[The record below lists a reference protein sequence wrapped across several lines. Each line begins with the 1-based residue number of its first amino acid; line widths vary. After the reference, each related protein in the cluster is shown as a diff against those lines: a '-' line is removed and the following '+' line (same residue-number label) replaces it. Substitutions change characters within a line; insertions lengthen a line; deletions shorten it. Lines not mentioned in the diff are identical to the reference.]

1 MSENF
6 EGLFNDETKKICIC
20 SFSALLLT
28 VIFILS
34 PLSSLFITSTLFKIA
49 ILVILVYTIHIN
61 IKQTNQLSNTKQSAL
76 SENITKQIEMN
87 ILCSYIFTFFLI
99 LLFLFVMKS
108 LFHF

>member
-1 MSENF
+1 MEENF
-6 EGLFNDETKKICIC
+6 EAIFNDKTKKICIC

-49 ILVILVYTIHIN
+49 ILIILVYTINMHIN
-61 IKQTNQLSNTKQSAL
+61 QTNQLSNAKQLAISA
-76 SENITKQIEMN
+76 NITKQIEMN

-99 LLFLFVMKS
+99 LLFVFVTKS
-108 LFHF
+108 IFHL